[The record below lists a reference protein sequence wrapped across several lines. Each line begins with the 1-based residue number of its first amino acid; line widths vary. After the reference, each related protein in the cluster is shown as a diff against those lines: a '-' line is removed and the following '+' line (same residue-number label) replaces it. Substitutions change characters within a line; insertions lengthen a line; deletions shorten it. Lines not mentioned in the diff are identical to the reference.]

1 MNYYVAYYRVSTP
14 KQGRSGL
21 GLEAQQA
28 AVKGYIGTA
37 PDSKLMYEFTDV
49 ETGSHN
55 KRPQLAKALEVAKK
69 LKATL
74 VIAKLDRLSRN
85 ITFIT
90 SLQDSKVNFVCCD
103 MPDANEFTIHIF
115 AAIAQWE
122 RKTISQRT
130 KDALAQAKNKGIK
143 LGITAT
149 MPGKNRSTPNFTNET
164 RALGRIARKQAA
176 IDNPSYKRAKAYAT
190 LLREQGNTLLHI
202 AKELNYC
209 GFTAAY
215 GGNFGSETVRRI
227 LNEHNK
233 ITEVIK

>member
-21 GLEAQQA
+21 GLEAQRA

-37 PDSKLMYEFTDV
+37 PDNKLMYEFTDV

-130 KDALAQAKNKGIK
+130 KDALAQARKRGVT
-143 LGITAT
+143 LGITA
-149 MPGKNRSTPNFTNET
+149 SVNFTDET

-190 LLREQGNTLLHI
+190 LLREQGNTLLYI

-233 ITEVIK
+233 I